1 LNIAAKLAAVV
12 ASSALIAAGSLT
24 PASAHVSVIPG
35 VSATGNTTD
44 AVTVGKNNTLSFRV
58 GHGCSLEADI
68 VHPTTKKVIA
78 AVDTFK
84 GSTSVFSVTVP
95 APALGDAGTTAAR
108 PAYVPGWK
116 TTIKQNAD
124 NTQTVTWTAIS
135 RDFALPNGPEGDV
148 ATTQYFDFG
157 LRVAFSKAAAGTTVS
172 FPARQTCFVDVAAVK
187 ATKKTKA
194 VKATT
199 IAVYETWDGSAT
211 DDIKDNDKHS
221 TAPSIAVAK

>member
-1 LNIAAKLAAVV
+1 LKVTTKFAAVA
-12 ASSALIAAGSLT
+12 ASAVLLAAGSLT

-58 GHGCSLEADI
+58 GHGCSLEAD
-68 VHPTTKKVIA
+68 VLHPTTKKVIA

-95 APALGDAGTTAAR
+95 ALALGDAGTTAAR

-116 TTIKQNAD
+116 TAIKLNAD
-124 NTQTVTWTAIS
+124 KTQTVTWTAIS

-157 LRVAFSKAAAGTTVS
+157 LRVAFAKAAAGTTVS

-187 ATKKTKA
+187 STKKTKA

>member
-1 LNIAAKLAAVV
+1 LKLTTKFAAVAASATLLV
-12 ASSALIAAGSLT
+12 AGAIT

-35 VSATGNTTD
+35 VSAAGNTTD

-58 GHGCSLEADI
+58 GHGCTLEAD
-68 VHPTTKKVIA
+68 VLHPTTKKVIA
-78 AVDTFK
+78 AVDAFK
-84 GSTSVFSVTVP
+84 GATSVFSVTVP
-95 APALGDAGTTAAR
+95 ATALGDAGTTAAR

-116 TTIKQNAD
+116 TAIKLNAD
-124 NTQTVTWTAIS
+124 QTQTVTWTAIN
-135 RDFALPNGPEGDV
+135 RDFALPNNPEGDV

-157 LRVAFSKAAAGTTVS
+157 LRVAFAKAAAGTTVS

>member
-1 LNIAAKLAAVV
+1 MRVTTKFAAVA
-12 ASSALIAAGSLT
+12 ASAVLIAAGSLT

-35 VSATGNTTD
+35 VSASGNTTD

-58 GHGCSLEADI
+58 GHGCSLEAD
-68 VHPTTKKVIA
+68 VLHPTTKKVIA

-84 GSTSVFSVTVP
+84 GATSVFSVTVP
-95 APALGDAGTTAAR
+95 ATALGDAGTTAPR

-116 TTIKQNAD
+116 TTIKLNAD
-124 NTQTVTWTAIS
+124 KTQTVTWTAIS

-157 LRVAFSKAAAGTTVS
+157 LRVAFAKAAAGTSVS

-221 TAPSIAVAK
+221 TAPSITVAK

>member
-1 LNIAAKLAAVV
+1 MKVTTKFAAVA
-12 ASSALIAAGSLT
+12 ASAVLLAAGSLT

-58 GHGCSLEADI
+58 GHGCSLEAD
-68 VHPTTKKVIA
+68 VLHPTTKKVIA

-95 APALGDAGTTAAR
+95 ALALGDAGTTAAR

-116 TTIKQNAD
+116 TAIKLNAD
-124 NTQTVTWTAIS
+124 KTQTVTWTAIN

-157 LRVAFSKAAAGTTVS
+157 LRVAFAKAAAGTTVS

>member
-1 LNIAAKLAAVV
+1 LKVTTKFAAVA
-12 ASSALIAAGSLT
+12 ASAVLLAAGSLT

-58 GHGCSLEADI
+58 GHGCSLEAD
-68 VHPTTKKVIA
+68 VLHPTTKKVIA

-95 APALGDAGTTAAR
+95 ATALGDAGTTAAR

-116 TTIKQNAD
+116 TSIKLNAD
-124 NTQTVTWTAIS
+124 KTQTVTWTAIN
-135 RDFALPNGPEGDV
+135 RDFALPNGPTGDV

-157 LRVAFSKAAAGTTVS
+157 LRVAFAKAAAGTTVS

>member
-1 LNIAAKLAAVV
+1 MNLTTKFVAVAASATLLAAG
-12 ASSALIAAGSLT
+12 AIT

-58 GHGCSLEADI
+58 GHGCSLEAD
-68 VHPTTKKVIA
+68 VLHPTTKKVIA

-84 GSTSVFSVTVP
+84 GATSIFSVTVP
-95 APALGDAGTTAAR
+95 AAALGDAGTTAAR

-116 TTIKQNAD
+116 TAIKLNAD
-124 NTQTVTWTAIS
+124 KTQTVIWTAIS

-148 ATTQYFDFG
+148 ATTTFFDFG
-157 LRVAFSKAAAGTTVS
+157 LRVAFAKTAAGTTVS

>member
-1 LNIAAKLAAVV
+1 LKVTTKFAAVA
-12 ASSALIAAGSLT
+12 ASAVLLAAGSLT

-58 GHGCSLEADI
+58 GHGCSLEAD
-68 VHPTTKKVIA
+68 VLHPTTKKVIA

-95 APALGDAGTTAAR
+95 ATALGDAGTTAAR

-116 TTIKQNAD
+116 TSIKLNAD
-124 NTQTVTWTAIS
+124 KTQTVTWTAIN

-148 ATTQYFDFG
+148 ATSQYFDFG
-157 LRVAFSKAAAGTTVS
+157 LRVAFAKAAAGTTLS

-194 VKATT
+194 VKAST

>member
-1 LNIAAKLAAVV
+1 MKFK
-12 ASSALIAAGSLT
+12 SALVAVSTLVLASASIA

-58 GHGCSLEADI
+58 GHGCSLETD
-68 VHPTTKKVIA
+68 VLHPTTKKVIA

-84 GSTSVFSVTVP
+84 GATSVFTVTVP
-95 APALGDAGTTAAR
+95 AAALGDAGTTAAR

-116 TTIKQNAD
+116 TAIKLNAD
-124 NTQTVTWTAIS
+124 KTQTVTWTAIN
-135 RDFALPNGPEGDV
+135 RDFALPNGPTGDV

-157 LRVAFSKAAAGTTVS
+157 LRVAFAKAAAGTTVS
-172 FPARQTCFVDVAAVK
+172 FPARQTCYVDVAAVK
-187 ATKKTKA
+187 ATKKAKA

-211 DDIKDNDKHS
+211 DEIKDNDKHS
-221 TAPSIAVAK
+221 TAPSIAVNK